1 MALEHALLVSLQE
14 RPAAGLELTRRF
26 EKSIGFFWQARHQQ
40 IYRVLA
46 RMEADGWITAE
57 TVAQRGRPEKRV
69 YSVTDDGRAA
79 LAAWLATPS
88 EAEPMRSDLAVKMRG
103 AAYGDRSALLSH
115 VAETR
120 TEHAARLRAYEAMV
134 LRDYPDPAALTG
146 SDLDRYLVLRGGVR
160 LEQFWVAWLDEYLQ
174 AWFRDARL
182 TARSSTTEEE
192 KDTA

>member
-26 EKSIGFFWQARHQQ
+26 EKSIGLFWQARHQQ

-57 TVAQRGRPEKRV
+57 TVAQRGRPDKRV
-69 YSVTDDGRAA
+69 YSLTADGREA
-79 LAAWLATPS
+79 LAEWIATPS
-88 EAEPMRSDLAVKMRG
+88 ETEPMRSDLAVKMRG
-103 AAYGDRSALLSH
+103 AAYGDREALLDH

-120 TEHAARLRAYEAMV
+120 AEHAARLRSYESMS
-134 LRDYPDPAALTG
+134 LRDYPDPDALEG
-146 SDLDRYLVLRGGVR
+146 ADLDRYLVLRGGVR
-160 LEQFWVAWLDEYLQ
+160 LERFWVDWLDEYLE
-174 AWFRDARL
+174 AWQRV
-182 TARSSTTEEE
+182 SPEK

>member
-46 RMEADGWITAE
+46 RMESDGWITAE

-69 YSVTDDGRAA
+69 YSLTSAGRTA
-79 LAAWLATPS
+79 LSAWLATPS

-103 AAYGDRSALLSH
+103 AAYGDRAALLDH
-115 VAETR
+115 VAATR
-120 TEHAARLRAYEAMV
+120 AEHAARLRAYEAMA
-134 LRDYPDPAALTG
+134 LRDYPDPDALTG
-146 SDLDRYLVLRGGVR
+146 ADLDRYLVLRGGVH
-160 LEQFWVAWLDEYLQ
+160 LERFWVEWLDEYLE
-174 AWFRDARL
+174 AWRHV
-182 TARSSTTEEE
+182 SPEK